1 MNSGSTGD
9 GKLGDSAPFDFLP
22 QCPFCDGAMETV
34 YARPHQRV
42 CQCVDCAC
50 SLTVPVTAWA
60 VASRKRMPP
69 PAA

>member
-9 GKLGDSAPFDFLP
+9 GQLDAPAPCEFLP
-22 QCPFCDGAMETV
+22 QCPICDGKMETV
-34 YARPHQRV
+34 YARPHQKV

-50 SLTVPVTAWA
+50 TLTVPVSAWD
-60 VASRKRMPP
+60 VASRKQNNE